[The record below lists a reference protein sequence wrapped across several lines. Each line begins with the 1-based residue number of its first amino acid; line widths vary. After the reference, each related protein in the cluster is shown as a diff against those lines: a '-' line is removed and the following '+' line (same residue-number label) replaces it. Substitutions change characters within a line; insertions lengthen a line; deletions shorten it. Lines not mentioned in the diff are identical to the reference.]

1 LTAEVVGIVGDTLV
15 FGQDSAAPALIY
27 LSARQSPTNFMNAI
41 VRMRPGVA
49 APEDALRRAVQGID
63 PTLAMARLLSMDE
76 LSADAI
82 APARFRTG
90 LVGAFAAVA
99 LILTMVGLYGALAYT
114 VATRR
119 HEIGIRLALGARAT
133 EVVGLVLRQG
143 GRVIGIGVATG
154 LAAAFVASRWLT
166 SMLFEITPDDPLVF
180 TVVPAVIL
188 IVALAAIA
196 MPARRA
202 ARVDPVEALRN
213 C

>member
-1 LTAEVVGIVGDTLV
+1 
-15 FGQDSAAPALIY
+15 LIY

-166 SMLFEITPDDPLVF
+166 SMLFEITPADPLVF

>member
-1 LTAEVVGIVGDTLV
+1 MSGLGTGVDHLP
-15 FGQDSAAPALIY
+15 FL
-27 LSARQSPTNFMNAI
+27 
-41 VRMRPGVA
+41 RMQAGTWKR
-49 APEDALRRAVQGID
+49 I
-63 PTLAMARLLSMDE
+63 LA
-76 LSADAI
+76 
-82 APARFRTG
+82 
-90 LVGAFAAVA
+90 
-99 LILTMVGLYGALAYT
+99 
-114 VATRR
+114 
-119 HEIGIRLALGARAT
+119 RLALGARAT

-166 SMLFEITPDDPLVF
+166 SMLFEITPADPLVF